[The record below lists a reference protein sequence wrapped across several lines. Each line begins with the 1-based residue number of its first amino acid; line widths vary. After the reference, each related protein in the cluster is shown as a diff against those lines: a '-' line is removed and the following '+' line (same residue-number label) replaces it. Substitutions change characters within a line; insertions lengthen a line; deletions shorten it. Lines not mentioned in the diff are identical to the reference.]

1 MGITCKGKEGC
12 TRDFWILTFSRSAT
26 IFQIIFVIN
35 FVFLRSKVGLGQL
48 VEYNRKKVFD
58 VKLKELKTSLTDQIA
73 EDVAMNEVIDSMKLR
88 CKDSSLPD
96 VDVVRMVWAALMDA
110 IQWSGKNQQQN
121 INLALRQ
128 VCGIF
133 NVGSFFTF

>member
-1 MGITCKGKEGC
+1 M
-12 TRDFWILTFSRSAT
+12 
-26 IFQIIFVIN
+26 
-35 FVFLRSKVGLGQL
+35 GLGQL

-110 IQWSGKNQQQN
+110 IQWSEEPTTEYQLGVATGVWNLQFWPFLLFKTNLIGVSFPNIYYLHSIFVSNIVGK
-121 INLALRQ
+121 LL
-128 VCGIF
+128 
-133 NVGSFFTF
+133 